1 MNDITAHPYVVF
13 AISIVLLWFSAQV
26 GVQFG
31 KRRQDQPKDE
41 RDDFSTILAA
51 ALTLLVLIIG
61 FSFSMAISRYDE
73 RKNLEEAEA
82 NAIGTEYARADLL
95 PPANAARVRGL
106 LRSYLD
112 QRILFYEA
120 RHSGELA
127 QINIGTER
135 LQADLWDAI
144 QTPAAAQPTPV
155 MALVVS
161 GMNDVLNSQG
171 YTQASWWNRIPIAA
185 WGLMVVIAIYCNGL
199 VGYGARRAATEA
211 PLFFVLPLALSISF
225 FFIADIDSP
234 NAGAIRVHPI
244 NLITLARSLQ
254 PH

>member
-1 MNDITAHPYVVF
+1 MNEITDHPYVVF
-13 AISIVLLWFSAQV
+13 AISIVLLWISAQV
-26 GVQFG
+26 GVQLG
-31 KRRQDQPKDE
+31 KRGQDQPKDE

-51 ALTLLVLIIG
+51 ALTLLGLIVG

-95 PPANAARVRGL
+95 PPANAARVRVL
-106 LRSYLD
+106 LKSYLD
-112 QRILFYEA
+112 QRILFYQT
-120 RHSGELA
+120 RHSGELV

-135 LQADLWDAI
+135 LQADLWDVVQAA
-144 QTPAAAQPTPV
+144 AAAQPTPV

-171 YTQASWWNRIPIAA
+171 YTQAAWRNRIPIAA

-199 VGYGARRAATEA
+199 IGYGARRATTEVT
-211 PLFFVLPLALSISF
+211 LFFVLPLALSISF

-244 NLITLARSLQ
+244 NLTTLARSLQ